1 MDGNLSQT
9 TLKKNEE
16 SELQSLNNIQ
26 QLQAMEKELYNKLE
40 SNVANNVNPEEQNSI
55 IKKINEL
62 SQLRINLFKTLVN
75 TYDSVQTS
83 IANSRVDLVDQLTAV
98 GVVENELN
106 NAKRQLNQLET
117 NKHNKMRM
125 VEINTYYGKRY
136 KAHTQLIKKLIFIC
150 IPLLIIAI
158 LKNKGLIPVFIPEMV
173 IYGLSTLIII
183 VGGYSLVKNIIDIY
197 SRDNMDYDA
206 YNWNFNPDAQK
217 PSVYEYN
224 KAQLL
229 GTAGSLDNTLGD
241 AQTFALG
248 LGVGCVGANCCSEGM
263 TYDENAK
270 KCIKNAAKETFITG
284 LLTQG
289 IYNGSPDS
297 DDVYLNKGEPEPY
310 SVGVQ
315 FASMY

>member
-1 MDGNLSQT
+1 MDGSLSQP

-26 QLQAMEKELYNKLE
+26 QLQAMEKELYSKLE
-40 SNVANNVNPEEQNSI
+40 YNVANNVNVEEQTSI

-62 SQLRINLFKTLVN
+62 SQLRINLFKTIEN
-75 TYDSVQTS
+75 IYGSVQSS
-83 IANSRVDLVDQLTAV
+83 IANSRVNLVDQLTVV

-106 NAKRQLNQLET
+106 NAKKQLNLLES

-136 KAHTQLIKKLIFIC
+136 KAHTLLVKKLIFIC

-158 LKNKGLIPVFIPEMV
+158 LKKKDLIPAIIPDMA
-173 IYGLSTLIII
+173 IYGVSALIVL
-183 VGGYSLVKNIIDIY
+183 VGGYSLIHNIVDIN

-206 YNWNFNPDAQK
+206 YNWNFNPESQK

-229 GTAGSLDNTLGD
+229 GATDSLSD
-241 AQTFALG
+241 LG
-248 LGVGCVGANCCSEGM
+248 LDMGFACVGAKCCSEGM
-263 TYDENAK
+263 TYDETAR
-270 KCIKNAAKETFITG
+270 KCIKSVAKETFVTG
-284 LLTQG
+284 QLTG
-289 IYNGSPDS
+289 GVFNGANDT
-297 DDVYLNKGEPEPY
+297 VYMGTSEPEPY
-310 SVGVQ
+310 TAGGMQ
-315 FASMY
+315 FASTV